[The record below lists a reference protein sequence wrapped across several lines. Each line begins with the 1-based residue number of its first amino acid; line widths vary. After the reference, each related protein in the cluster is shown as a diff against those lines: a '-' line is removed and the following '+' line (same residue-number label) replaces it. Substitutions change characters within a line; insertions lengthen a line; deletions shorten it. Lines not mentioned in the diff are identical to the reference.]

1 MSQTL
6 ERLRIGEVAR
16 RLGVTTRTIRYYEEI
31 GLLGS
36 AGEREAG
43 QHRAYG
49 EQEVDRLRDALR
61 LKSLLG
67 LTLDELG
74 ELLEAEEARAA
85 RLEEWRHAD
94 PDPARRRD
102 LLDEAL
108 TYVERQLGLVR
119 RRREEID
126 ALESELVERRER
138 IRNLMVGGGGW
149 GRH

>member
-1 MSQTL
+1 MTQTL

-49 EQEVDRLRDALR
+49 EDEVDRLRDALR

-67 LTLDELG
+67 LTLEELG

-85 RLEEWRHAD
+85 RREEWQHAD
-94 PDPARRRD
+94 PDPARRRE

-126 ALESELVERRER
+126 GLESELVERRDR
-138 IRNLMVGGGGW
+138 IRNLMVGS
-149 GRH
+149 

>member
-16 RLGVTTRTIRYYEEI
+16 RLGVTTRTLRYYEEI
-31 GLLGS
+31 GLLGGGDR
-36 AGEREAG
+36 AAG
-43 QHRAYG
+43 QHRSYG

-67 LTLDELG
+67 LTLEELG

-85 RLEEWRHAD
+85 RREEWQHAD
-94 PDPARRRD
+94 PDPARRHE

-138 IRNLMVGGGGW
+138 IRNLMVGP
-149 GRH
+149 

>member
-1 MSQTL
+1 MTQTL

-31 GLLGS
+31 GLLG
-36 AGEREAG
+36 GGDREAG
-43 QHRAYG
+43 QHRSYG
-49 EQEVDRLRDALR
+49 EDEVDRLRDALR

-85 RLEEWRHAD
+85 RREEWQHAD
-94 PDPARRRD
+94 PEPPRRRE

-119 RRREEID
+119 RRRDEID
-126 ALESELVERRER
+126 ALETELVERRER
-138 IRNLMVGGGGW
+138 IRNLMVGS
-149 GRH
+149 

>member
-16 RLGVTTRTIRYYEEI
+16 RLGVTTRTLRYYEEI
-31 GLLGS
+31 GLLGGGDR
-36 AGEREAG
+36 AAG
-43 QHRAYG
+43 QHRSYG

-67 LTLDELG
+67 LTLEELG

-85 RLEEWRHAD
+85 RREEWQHAD
-94 PDPARRRD
+94 PDPARRHE

-138 IRNLMVGGGGW
+138 IRNLMVGGGRA
-149 GRH
+149 RH

>member
-1 MSQTL
+1 MSETL

-16 RLGVTTRTIRYYEEI
+16 RLGVTTRTLRYYEEI
-31 GLLGS
+31 GLLGGGDR
-36 AGEREAG
+36 AAG
-43 QHRAYG
+43 QHRFYG

-67 LTLDELG
+67 LTLEELG

-85 RLEEWRHAD
+85 RREEWQHAD
-94 PDPARRRD
+94 PDPARRHE

-138 IRNLMVGGGGW
+138 IRNLMVGGGRA
-149 GRH
+149 RH

>member
-16 RLGVTTRTIRYYEEI
+16 RLGVTTRTLRYYEEI
-31 GLLGS
+31 GLLGGGDR
-36 AGEREAG
+36 AAG
-43 QHRAYG
+43 QHRSYG

-85 RLEEWRHAD
+85 RRDEWQHAD
-94 PDPARRRD
+94 PDPARRHE

-138 IRNLMVGGGGW
+138 IRNLMVGP
-149 GRH
+149 

>member
-1 MSQTL
+1 MTQTV

-31 GLLGS
+31 GLLGR
-36 AGEREAG
+36 GDREAG
-43 QHRAYG
+43 QHRSYG

-67 LTLDELG
+67 LSLEELG

-85 RLEEWRHAD
+85 RREEWEHAD
-94 PDPARRRD
+94 PDPARRREI
-102 LLDEAL
+102 LDEAL
-108 TYVERQLGLVR
+108 TYVERQLGRVR

-138 IRNLMVGGGGW
+138 IRARLAELS
-149 GRH
+149 

>member
-1 MSQTL
+1 
-6 ERLRIGEVAR
+6 
-16 RLGVTTRTIRYYEEI
+16 VTTRTLRYYEEI
-31 GLLGS
+31 GLLGGGDR
-36 AGEREAG
+36 AAG
-43 QHRAYG
+43 QHRSYG

-67 LTLDELG
+67 LTLEELG

-85 RLEEWRHAD
+85 RREEWQHAD
-94 PDPARRRD
+94 PDPARRHE

-138 IRNLMVGGGGW
+138 IRNLMVGGGRA
-149 GRH
+149 RH

>member
-1 MSQTL
+1 MTETL

-49 EQEVDRLRDALR
+49 EEEVDRLRDALR

-67 LTLDELG
+67 LSLEELG
-74 ELLEAEEARAA
+74 ALLEAEEARAA
-85 RLEEWRHAD
+85 RREEWQHAD
-94 PDPARRRD
+94 PDPARRHE

-138 IRNLMVGGGGW
+138 IRNLMVGP
-149 GRH
+149 

>member
-1 MSQTL
+1 MNQTL

-16 RLGVTTRTIRYYEEI
+16 RLGVTTRTLRYYEEI
-31 GLLGS
+31 GLLGGGDR
-36 AGEREAG
+36 AAG
-43 QHRAYG
+43 QHRSYG

-67 LTLDELG
+67 LTLEELG

-85 RLEEWRHAD
+85 RREEWQHAD
-94 PDPARRRD
+94 PDPARRHE

-138 IRNLMVGGGGW
+138 IRNLMVGP
-149 GRH
+149 

>member
-1 MSQTL
+1 MTQTL

-67 LTLDELG
+67 LTLEELG

-85 RLEEWRHAD
+85 RREEWQHAD
-94 PDPARRRD
+94 PDPARRRE

-126 ALESELVERRER
+126 GLESELVERRDR
-138 IRNLMVGGGGW
+138 IRNLMVGS
-149 GRH
+149 

>member
-1 MSQTL
+1 MTPTL

-16 RLGVTTRTIRYYEEI
+16 RLGVTTRTLRYYEEI
-31 GLLGS
+31 GLLGGGDR
-36 AGEREAG
+36 AAG
-43 QHRAYG
+43 QHRSYG

-67 LTLDELG
+67 LTLEELG

-85 RLEEWRHAD
+85 RREEWQHAD
-94 PDPARRRD
+94 PDPARRHE

-126 ALESELVERRER
+126 ALESELDERRER
-138 IRNLMVGGGGW
+138 IRNLMVGGGRA
-149 GRH
+149 RH

>member
-1 MSQTL
+1 MTQTL

-31 GLLGS
+31 GLLGPS
-36 AGEREAG
+36 GEREAG
-43 QHRAYG
+43 QHRSYG
-49 EQEVDRLRDALR
+49 EQEVERLRDALR

-85 RLEEWRHAD
+85 RREEWRHAD
-94 PDPARRRD
+94 PEPERRRE

-108 TYVERQLGLVR
+108 THVERQLGLVR

-126 ALESELVERRER
+126 ALESELVERRDR
-138 IRNLMVGGGGW
+138 IRNLMVGT
-149 GRH
+149 

>member
-1 MSQTL
+1 MSETL

-43 QHRAYG
+43 QHRSYG
-49 EQEVDRLRDALR
+49 EGEVDRLRDALR

-85 RLEEWRHAD
+85 RREEWQQTD
-94 PDPARRRD
+94 PDPARRRE

-108 TYVERQLGLVR
+108 RNVERQLGLVR

-138 IRNLMVGGGGW
+138 IRNLMVGS
-149 GRH
+149 

>member
-16 RLGVTTRTIRYYEEI
+16 RLGVTTRTLRYYEEI
-31 GLLGS
+31 GLLG
-36 AGEREAG
+36 GGDRVAG
-43 QHRAYG
+43 QHRSYG

-67 LTLDELG
+67 LTLEELG

-85 RLEEWRHAD
+85 RREEWQHAD
-94 PDPARRRD
+94 PDPARRHE

-138 IRNLMVGGGGW
+138 IRNLMVGP
-149 GRH
+149 

>member
-1 MSQTL
+1 MSETL

-16 RLGVTTRTIRYYEEI
+16 RLGVTTRTLRYYEEI
-31 GLLGS
+31 GLLGGGDR
-36 AGEREAG
+36 AAG
-43 QHRAYG
+43 QHRSYG

-67 LTLDELG
+67 LTLEELG

-85 RLEEWRHAD
+85 RREEWQHAD
-94 PDPARRRD
+94 PDPARRHE

-138 IRNLMVGGGGW
+138 IRNLMVGP
-149 GRH
+149 